1 MSTSAEGALEERLER
16 LLRRAAERSELAEV
30 YCLSRTGT
38 PVEFEHNRLKSI
50 STAEHAG
57 VAVRVVVGGRVGFST
72 TTNLDA
78 LDEAL
83 EYALANAAHGGPADF
98 DLPGPDA
105 LLPTRP
111 ETYDPAVPRYPLE
124 RMLALGE
131 RLLAPI
137 RAHNPQILA
146 FAGVDREE
154 GRVLL
159 LNSRGFRGE
168 YRATGFGLWVGGEL
182 VEGENM
188 VWAYDGVTRGNLG
201 DPEADADRFSAG
213 VVELFRLARTN
224 VPFRGGAY
232 PVLLGPHALS
242 DLLRPLVA
250 SLDGKAVEK
259 GFSPWAGKLG
269 QQVSGPR
276 VTLVDDGTLPFA
288 PNTAPFD
295 GEGTPCRQT
304 PLLVE
309 GRLETYYLDRRT
321 AARLG
326 LAPTGNGL
334 RSLGSQPAPAPTNLI
349 LQGGRRHHREI
360 LADLREGVYIESL
373 LGAWAGN
380 PYAGEVQ
387 GNVSLGF
394 LVRDGRPVGRI
405 KNCLLAANA
414 FDAFAHRLAELSSDA
429 RWVGAE
435 LLPYA
440 LFEGIPISAEG

>member
-1 MSTSAEGALEERLER
+1 MESQAKAEIQLTARPRQRLGSRLSRQLRREGWLPASLYGAVGPYALQVERKAIEQLFRQEGARSRLIR
-16 LLRRAAERSELAEV
+16 LH
-30 YCLSRTGT
+30 
-38 PVEFEHNRLKSI
+38 VENG
-50 STAEHAG
+50 A
-57 VAVRVVVGGRVGFST
+57 
-72 TTNLDA
+72 
-78 LDEAL
+78 
-83 EYALANAAHGGPADF
+83 
-98 DLPGPDA
+98 
-105 LLPTRP
+105 
-111 ETYDPAVPRYPLE
+111 
-124 RMLALGE
+124 
-131 RLLAPI
+131 
-137 RAHNPQILA
+137 
-146 FAGVDREE
+146 
-154 GRVLL
+154 
-159 LNSRGFRGE
+159 
-168 YRATGFGLWVGGEL
+168 GGEPS
-182 VEGENM
+182 G
-188 VWAYDGVTRGNLG
+188 
-201 DPEADADRFSAG
+201 S
-213 VVELFRLARTN
+213 
-224 VPFRGGAY
+224 Y
-232 PVLLGPHALS
+232 PVLLGPQALS

-259 GFSPWAGKLG
+259 GFSPWAGRLG

-288 PNTAPFD
+288 PHTAPFD

-349 LQGGRRHHREI
+349 LKGGRRHHREI

-394 LVRDGRPVGRI
+394 LVRDGQPVGRI

-440 LFEGIPISAEG
+440 LFEGIPLSAAS